1 MTEEQKEMHTQLEMM
16 AQSFL
21 YVSKQPLVKNPS
33 DYGMEYEDLQFKTA
47 DGVNIA
53 AWLIKGTKNKTIILS
68 HPAAFTKYGYSIENE
83 GPAKSGYTK
92 DVEFLP
98 AVKHL
103 VDAGYSVLMYDQ
115 RNHGESGLDPNHGI
129 HDPYKASLDN
139 IAAIEFTATHAH
151 LKGNE
156 IGLYS
161 ICQSGLIST
170 IGMHTQPEVYKK
182 ANVKAMVAPQMMSFE
197 IFYKKFGVPEEGIK
211 VLKNIYLEKGVDLDN
226 QNPLRFVEHI
236 TVPTLF
242 MQNIN
247 DPWTEIAHTKEIYN
261 AIPGVKEAFW
271 YEGENHRFDAYN
283 WFNDHP
289 EKLIAFFDTHL
300 A

>member
-1 MTEEQKEMHTQLEMM
+1 MTEEQKEMQTQLEMM
-16 AQSFL
+16 VNSFL
-21 YVSKQPLVKNPS
+21 YVHKQPLVKNPS
-33 DYGMEYEDLQFKTA
+33 DYGMEYEDLNFKTE

-53 AWLIKGTKNKTIILS
+53 AWLIKGTKHKTIILS

-103 VDAGYSVLMYDQ
+103 VNAGYSVLMYDQ
-115 RNHGESGLDPNHGI
+115 RNHGESGLDPNNGI
-129 HDPYKASLDN
+129 HDAYKASLDN
-139 IAAIEFTATHAH
+139 VAAVEFASHHAE

-161 ICQSGLIST
+161 ICQSGLVSI
-170 IGMHTQPEVYKK
+170 IGMSKYPEVYKN

-197 IFYKKFGVPEEGIK
+197 IFYEKFGVPQEGIK
-211 VLKNIYLEKGVDLDN
+211 ALKNIYLEKGLDLDN
-226 QNPLRFVEHI
+226 QNPLRFVENI
-236 TVPTLF
+236 TIPTLY
-242 MQNIN
+242 MQNLN
-247 DPWTEIAHTKEIYN
+247 DPWTDIDHTKEIYN
-261 AIPGVKEAFW
+261 AIPSEKEAIW

-283 WFNDHP
+283 WFNDNP
-289 EKLIAFFDTHL
+289 EKLIAFFDKHL
-300 A
+300 S

>member
-1 MTEEQKEMHTQLEMM
+1 MTEEQQAMQEQLQMM
-16 AQSFL
+16 ANSFL

-33 DYGMEYEDLQFKTA
+33 DYGMEYEDANFKTE
-47 DGVNIA
+47 DEVNIA
-53 AWLIKGTKNKTIILS
+53 AWLIKGSKNKTIILS
-68 HPAAFTKYGYSIENE
+68 HPAGFSKYGYSLDSE

-115 RNHGESGLDPNHGI
+115 RNHGESGLDPNNGI

-139 IAAIEFTATHAH
+139 VAAIEFVSNHPD

-161 ICQSGLIST
+161 ICQSGLISA
-170 IGMHTQPEVYKK
+170 IGMTRYPEAY

-211 VLKNIYLEKGVDLDN
+211 ALKNIYLEKGVDMDN
-226 QNPLRFVEHI
+226 QNPLRFVKNI

-242 MQNIN
+242 MQNLN
-247 DPWTEIAHTKEIYN
+247 DPWTEIDHTKEIYE
-261 AIPGVKEAFW
+261 AIPFEKEAIW

-283 WFNDHP
+283 WFNENP
-289 EKLIAFFDTHL
+289 EKLIAFFDKHL